1 MGDFAV
7 KPIRSEEMRY
17 RFLKTLLREV
27 KALDL
32 MVREGRFERDKL
44 RIGAEQELCLIDED
58 GEPSLLGPEIL
69 ADVEDEHFTSEIGRF
84 NLEIN
89 LDPFELRSDC
99 LRQTERQLL
108 RLLSLG
114 DGIASDHGTRFILA
128 GILPSL
134 THRHLLRKNM
144 TPEKRYYLLS
154 DVMKQQRGDDF
165 EIHIQGVDEL
175 MARLD
180 TVLFE
185 ACNTSFQL
193 HLQIPSEDYVDYYNW
208 AQLISAPVLA
218 TAVNSPLLFGRE
230 LWMETRIALFQQSID
245 TRRSTNILRE
255 RQPRVYFGNRWL
267 HGSVAELFKDHLTRF
282 PLILANEPGE
292 DALDVLHAGNAPKL
306 RSLNLHNGTVYTW
319 NRPCYGVSQNRAHLR
334 IENRYLP
341 AGPTVADEMANFA
354 FWLGLMRAF
363 PEEKRKFYE
372 EMSFQVVK
380 DNFYRA
386 ARYGLHTVF
395 CWFGEEWDAGALIRE
410 KLLPLSRQGLQN
422 SGINTADINRYLGI
436 IEARVENRRNGAQW
450 QIDNFRRL
458 ASAYGSGV
466 ATVALTQAIRHRQED
481 GTPVHSWPDI
491 DSKRVYKLDT
501 SRDKVCQFM
510 STDLYS
516 VREQEPLG
524 FVKSIMEWKNIRH
537 LPVENAREK
546 LIGLVTHTN
555 LKNFREI
562 PEEEWDLIP
571 IREMMV
577 KNLITVPPDTPI
589 SSASR
594 LMKTYGIGCLPV
606 VQDDKLLGLIT
617 DTDVKRIMGGNSE
630 S

>member
-7 KPIRSEEMRY
+7 KPIRSEKMRH

-32 MVREGRFERDKL
+32 MVQEGRFEREKL

-69 ADVEDEHFTSEIGRF
+69 TDIDDPHFTSEIGRF

-99 LRQTERQLL
+99 LRNTERQLL

-114 DGIASDHGTRFILA
+114 DGIASDHGARFVLS

-154 DVMKQQRGDDF
+154 DVMKQQRGADF

-193 HLQIPSEDYVDYYNW
+193 HLQIPSEDFVDYYNW

-267 HGSVAELFKDHLTRF
+267 HNSVSELFKDHITRF
-282 PLILANEPGE
+282 PLILANEAEE
-292 DALDVLHAGNAPKL
+292 DALAVLHAGNAPKL
-306 RSLNLHNGTVYTW
+306 RSLRLHNGTVYTW

-341 AGPTVADEMANFA
+341 AGPTVADGMANFA
-354 FWLGLMRAF
+354 FWLGLMRGI
-363 PEEKRKFYE
+363 PPEKRKFYQD
-372 EMSFQVVK
+372 MSFQAVK

-395 CWFGEEWDAGALIRE
+395 CWFGKEWDAGTLIRE
-410 KLLPLSRQGLQN
+410 ELLPMARKGLEQSGVN
-422 SGINTADINRYLGI
+422 STDIDRYLGI
-436 IEARVENRRNGAQW
+436 IEDRVGNRRNGAQW

-458 ASAYGSGV
+458 SADYGSGV
-466 ATVALTQAIRHRQED
+466 ATVALTQAIRNRQEN
-481 GTPVHSWPDI
+481 GTPVHQWTNI
-491 DSKRVYKLDT
+491 DSRKVYTLDV

-516 VREQEPLG
+516 VREQEPLE
-524 FVKSIMEWKNIRH
+524 FVKTIMDWKKIRH
-537 LPVENAREK
+537 LPVEDAQDN

-555 LKNFREI
+555 LRHFQEI
-562 PEEEWDLIP
+562 PEEEWGSIP

-577 KNLITVPPDTPI
+577 KNLITVSPDTPI
-589 SSASR
+589 SSAAR
-594 LMKTYGIGCLPV
+594 LMKTYGVGCLPV
-606 VQDDKLLGLIT
+606 VQDNKLLGLIT
-617 DTDVKRIMGGNSE
+617 DTDVKRIMGEE